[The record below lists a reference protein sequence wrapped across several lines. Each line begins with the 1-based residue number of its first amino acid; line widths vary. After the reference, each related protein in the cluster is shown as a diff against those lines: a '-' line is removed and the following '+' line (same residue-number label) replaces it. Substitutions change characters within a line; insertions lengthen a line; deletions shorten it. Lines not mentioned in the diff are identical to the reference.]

1 MPMVDPSSLLA
12 AARDAYRRRD
22 WPGTRETFERARAH
36 GVELT
41 ADDLKHLSDAAWW
54 LGEVEV
60 TLGVAEEAY
69 RRYHDDGRPREAA
82 TVAMEIAISL
92 FLRGDDAAG
101 SGWMGRCMRLL
112 DDEIDET
119 PEHGYLLYVTGV
131 EPQFGAAER
140 DKVIAA
146 ARHVAE
152 IGRRHGDRN
161 LVAAG
166 LLGEGRMLVKDGHV
180 AAGLAVLD
188 EAMVA
193 VVANELSPE
202 WAGNIYCNMI
212 AACHELADFRRA
224 AQWTDAT
231 ELWLQT
237 MPAAVLFRGICRV
250 HRSQLHQLRG
260 AWERSERDALRV
272 VTELAGISVA
282 DVAEAR
288 YQIGEIRRLRG
299 DVVGAEEAYRQAH
312 RGGRD
317 PQPGLALLRLAQNR
331 VGAATAAV
339 RTALIGEGGDRLR
352 RARLLVVQA
361 EIAIAAEDLALAQA
375 ASRELDEI
383 GVAYASPGLAAMATH
398 VSGAVILASG
408 DPAAALPILR
418 DASVRWRGLNAPYE
432 VARIGV
438 LLATA
443 YGSLGDGDAQALE
456 LDAAAATFD
465 RLGAEVDAA
474 QLARIRGE
482 VGPPGGLTERE
493 AEVLSLVASGMT
505 NRQIAGA
512 LVISEKTVARHL
524 SNIFTKLDLPSR
536 TAAAAYAFEH
546 GLTTAARG

>member
-1 MPMVDPSSLLA
+1 MVDPSSLLA

-22 WPGTRETFERARAH
+22 WPATREAFERARAQ
-36 GVELT
+36 GIGLT
-41 ADDLKHLSDAAWW
+41 ADDLKHLSDATWW
-54 LGEVEV
+54 LGEIEA
-60 TLGVAEEAY
+60 TLGLAEDAY
-69 RRYHDDGRPREAA
+69 RRYLDDGRPREAA

-92 FLRGDDAAG
+92 FLRGDDAEG
-101 SGWMGRCMRLL
+101 SGWMSRCMRLL
-112 DDEIDET
+112 EDETVET

-131 EPQFGAAER
+131 EPQFGAPDR
-140 DKVIAA
+140 DGVIAA
-146 ARHVAE
+146 ARHVGE

-166 LLGEGRMLVKDGHV
+166 LLGEGRMLVKDGQV

-193 VVANELSPE
+193 VVADELSPE

-212 AACHELADFRRA
+212 AACYDLAEYRRA

-231 ELWLQT
+231 ERWLET
-237 MPAAVLFRGICRV
+237 MPAAVLFHGICRV

-260 AWERSERDALRV
+260 AWERSEREALRV
-272 VTELAGISVA
+272 VDELAGISVA
-282 DVAEAR
+282 VVAEAR
-288 YQIGEIRRLRG
+288 YQIGEIQRLRG

-317 PQPGLALLRLAQNR
+317 PQPGLALLRLAENR
-331 VGAATAAV
+331 VGAATAAI
-339 RTALIGEGGDRLR
+339 RAALIGQDQDRLR
-352 RARLLVVQA
+352 RARLLVAQA
-361 EIAIAAEDLALAQA
+361 EIAIVANDLDLAKA
-375 ASRELDEI
+375 ASRELNEI
-383 GVAYASPGLAAMATH
+383 ADAYASSGLAAMATQ
-398 VSGAVILASG
+398 VRGAVFLASG
-408 DPAAALPILR
+408 DHAAALPILR
-418 DASVRWRGLNAPYE
+418 DASLRWRELDAPYE

-443 YGSLGDGDAQALE
+443 YGSLGDGDARALE
-456 LDAAAATFD
+456 LDAAAATFE

-474 QLARIRGE
+474 RLARIRVG

-493 AEVLSLVASGMT
+493 GEVLSLVASGMT

-512 LVISEKTVARHL
+512 LAISEKTVARHL

-546 GLTTAARG
+546 GLAAATRG